1 LKYPI
6 CARSGGTIGA
16 VKRIGGSGE
25 KPMRIL
31 IHFAL
36 VFTMSLFVLRALA
49 FPEIEMAAQS
59 WSQIGAAVHGVGVQ

>member
-1 LKYPI
+1 
-6 CARSGGTIGA
+6 
-16 VKRIGGSGE
+16 
-25 KPMRIL
+25 MRIL